1 MRRRSSIVHS
11 VPFLL
16 DLSHPTAFL
25 DSLHPSTE
33 GAAGTD
39 KEEHV
44 SRYAFYAKL
53 VGIIL
58 VLTVVGMALGVEPWG
73 PG

>member
-1 MRRRSSIVHS
+1 M
-11 VPFLL
+11 
-16 DLSHPTAFL
+16 SHPTAFL
-25 DSLHPSTE
+25 DSLASLDR
-33 GAAGTD
+33 GGCGNDKGGT
-39 KEEHV
+39 V

-58 VLTVVGMALGVEPWG
+58 VLTVVGMALGLEPWG

>member
-1 MRRRSSIVHS
+1 M
-11 VPFLL
+11 
-16 DLSHPTAFL
+16 
-25 DSLHPSTE
+25 
-33 GAAGTD
+33 
-39 KEEHV
+39 

-58 VLTVVGMALGVEPWG
+58 VLTVVGMALGIEPWG